1 MPQTGGCKP
10 VIGLS
15 PGYGDCPPHPRHSP
29 SPPCPRCPHSRR
41 LLCFAADC
49 NKGVWMTP
57 GQCPEMSSADLLQFP
72 HCLTASHLHW
82 PGLTVSPSIHFQYT
96 HSPSSSPLM
105 YPLWSNAEPLTD
117 WSTPDKGSLLLSSV
131 QSFSPHLSCAS
142 CWIWHVCHIFVTYRH
157 TQHELLCS
165 VCSIL

>member
-15 PGYGDCPPHPRHSP
+15 PGYGACPPHPRHSP

-57 GQCPEMSSADLLQFP
+57 GQCPEMSSADLLRFP

-82 PGLTVSPSIHFQYT
+82 PGLTVSPSIHFQY
-96 HSPSSSPLM
+96 HILPHPAPSCILSEATQSLSQTDRLLTKALSYCRP
-105 YPLWSNAEPLTD
+105 SNLFLRIILHF
-117 WSTPDKGSLLLSSV
+117 LLNMTCLS
-131 QSFSPHLSCAS
+131 
-142 CWIWHVCHIFVTYRH
+142 HVVTYRH
-157 TQHELLCS
+157 AQHELLCS